1 MCRILKGVTH
11 SPTQILLFQTKYIT
25 LFNMETRD
33 VETDQVNVTIK
44 RPIKVIHFSDGIEE
58 EIEEVNANELASAP
72 NNEDSVDPVNS
83 IISID

>member
-1 MCRILKGVTH
+1 
-11 SPTQILLFQTKYIT
+11 
-25 LFNMETRD
+25 METRD